1 MENVVEVAIMLG
13 YMTIPEKTLISIDDI
28 KRYRDD
34 QLVIVTT
41 GSQGEAMS
49 ALFRMAYSDHR
60 KVELTPNDL
69 IIISASPIP
78 GNEKTI
84 SRVITSYSATEPRLF
99 MNRSQRCTFRPRLPG
114 RAQNDARRSQNRS
127 SLCRCTANTVI
138 CTVICSL
145 GADGY

>member
-49 ALFRMAYSDHR
+49 ALFEAYSDHR
-60 KVELTPNDL
+60 KVE
-69 IIISASPIP
+69 SRQ
-78 GNEKTI
+78 TI
-84 SRVITSYSATEPRLF
+84 
-99 MNRSQRCTFRPRLPG
+99 
-114 RAQNDARRSQNRS
+114 
-127 SLCRCTANTVI
+127 
-138 CTVICSL
+138 
-145 GADGY
+145 